1 MYEACG
7 LREIGKVYHFHGM
20 GLIRFGLFDLSNP
33 LKTARKNRKE
43 GGGNVIILYYFHY
56 MLRFRPIFTVF
67 SLFFADFPRFSSQRP
82 PSFPKKL
89 PLLRGFHAANR
100 AVAIPA
106 VVIRA
111 AVGNYRMQTRTFCL
125 HSPSQPPPAQMPG
138 CAESQKY
145 PAHRCQ
151 AAPGRAAS
159 QKDPAHRRRVFL

>member
-1 MYEACG
+1 MYEVCG

-43 GGGNVIILYYFHY
+43 GGGDVIILYYFHY

-67 SLFFADFPRFSSQRP
+67 SLFFADFLRFPSQRP

-100 AVAIPA
+100 AR
-106 VVIRA
+106 RA
-111 AVGNYRMQTRTFCL
+111 ARNRKKTRRTDAGSFPLKHYTFYIYICEARL
-125 HSPSQPPPAQMPG
+125 RERGPDSKGQRPSGQRPSGQ
-138 CAESQKY
+138 CT
-145 PAHRCQ
+145 
-151 AAPGRAAS
+151 AAAGR
-159 QKDPAHRRRVFL
+159 KG

>member
-1 MYEACG
+1 MYEVCG
-7 LREIGKVYHFHGM
+7 LRGIGKVYHFHGM
-20 GLIRFGLFDLSNP
+20 GLSWFGMSNP
-33 LKTARKNRKE
+33 LKTAQKNRKE
-43 GGGNVIILYYFHY
+43 GGSAVIILYYFHY
-56 MLRFRPIFTVF
+56 MLQFRPIFTVF
-67 SLFFADFPRFSSQRP
+67 SLFFADFLRFSTPHP

-89 PLLRGFHAANR
+89 PLLRGFHVANR

-138 CAESQKY
+138 CSESQKY
-145 PAHRCQ
+145 PAHRRQ

>member
-1 MYEACG
+1 MKYVEACG

-20 GLIRFGLFDLSNP
+20 GLSWFGLSNP
-33 LKTARKNRKE
+33 LKTAQKNRKE
-43 GGGNVIILYYFHY
+43 GGGYVIILYFFYY
-56 MLRFRPIFTVF
+56 MLEFWPVFTVF
-67 SLFFADFPRFSSQRP
+67 SLFFADFPRFSSHRP

-125 HSPSQPPPAQMPG
+125 HSPSQPPPGADAGLRRIAKIPGAQAPG
-138 CAESQKY
+138 CTGSRGIAK
-145 PAHRCQ
+145 R
-151 AAPGRAAS
+151 PGA
-159 QKDPAHRRRVFL
+159 QTPGLFL